1 VRLTADIH
9 LVASGSGG
17 FDLTDPYD
25 CNAYLVASEGEAA
38 IVDTGIGA
46 AVDALLA
53 NVAAAVPGWED
64 AVRYVLL
71 THAHP
76 DHAGGAAELAERLP
90 RARVLASPEVA
101 RWVAAGDERAMSLER
116 GQSAEF
122 YPPGYRFRACPRV
135 EPLNDGDRVR
145 VGGVELEAIATP
157 GHAAGHLAFLA
168 SGATSAC
175 FVGDL
180 VFHGGQISLESNW
193 DCSLQDY
200 EQSVR
205 RLAERA
211 FEVFLPGHH
220 EFSLRR
226 GDRHVRAA
234 AQRFERGFVPQSVV

>member
-1 VRLTADIH
+1 MRLTPEIH

-25 CNAYLVASEGEAA
+25 CNAYLVVSAGDAA
-38 IVDTGIGA
+38 IVDTGIGS

-53 NVAAAVPGWED
+53 GVAAAAPGGED

-90 RARVLASPEVA
+90 AARVLASPEVA

-122 YPPGYRFRACPRV
+122 YPRGYRFRPCRRV
-135 EPLNDGDRVR
+135 EPLSDGERLR
-145 VGGVELEAIATP
+145 VGKVELEAIATP

-168 SGATSAC
+168 SGAANAC

-200 EQSVR
+200 ERSVR
-205 RLAERA
+205 RLAERT
-211 FEVFLPGHH
+211 FEAFLPGHH
-220 EFSLRR
+220 AFSLRG

-234 AQRFERGFVPQSVV
+234 AQRFERGFVPRSVV